1 METSIKECDG
11 NTESYCKDICP
22 YRNKIFTSFNAQTYR
37 CKYYKEPTISELLE
51 DVKKGEA

>member
-11 NTESYCKDICP
+11 NTERYCEDICP